1 MAKQQKEEPL
11 IAKGKVSGDPA
22 AEGLWSAVCV
32 DVHDLGEVESTFKGQ
47 TRMVHKVLLGWEIDN
62 LDPKT
67 KMRQVAYRR
76 FTLSVGTKSNLYR
89 FINTWRGKPLTD
101 KEMDGFNVKKLLG
114 APCQL
119 QIVHFHKEDGSGVY
133 ANVDA
138 ALPLAKGMEK
148 LVASGEY
155 VRMKDRDTDQGPPT
169 SKPVAATDPDDDLPF

>member
-1 MAKQQKEEPL
+1 MAKQQEEEPL

-101 KEMDGFNVKKLLG
+101 KEMEGFNVKKLLG

-119 QIVHFHKEDGSGVY
+119 GAQDPASTLDQCE
-133 ANVDA
+133 
-138 ALPLAKGMEK
+138 
-148 LVASGEY
+148 VAG
-155 VRMKDRDTDQGPPT
+155 DRPAGTETP
-169 SKPVAATDPDDDLPF
+169 AELRFFRAF